1 MGSKLKTQSAK
12 AKGRRLQQWV
22 RDLLIEKLEVHPE
35 DVESRSMGAGGEDLI
50 MARAAREKFP
60 YSIECKNQ
68 EKVNI
73 WESYSQA
80 VENSK
85 DYEPIVVLKRNNH
98 KPLVLV
104 DAEYFIG
111 LHKDEINHNNCSI
124 IINDGVGTV
133 YRDGKLMFKGDGYI
147 AIKYMLNFT
156 NNADEVDEDFNHNY
170 QPEKNRQQQ
179 QDETKIRPK
188 MKSILQK
195 TRVNCSK
202 VKKETK

>member
-1 MGSKLKTQSAK
+1 MVGKKYKYVILAYVNCVMKTQSAK

-22 RDLLIEKLEVHPE
+22 RDLLIEELRVHPE

-85 DYEPIVVLKRNNH
+85 DYEPIVVVKRNNH

-111 LHKDEINHNNCSI
+111 LHKDE
-124 IINDGVGTV
+124 V
-133 YRDGKLMFKGDGYI
+133 
-147 AIKYMLNFT
+147 
-156 NNADEVDEDFNHNY
+156 
-170 QPEKNRQQQ
+170 
-179 QDETKIRPK
+179 
-188 MKSILQK
+188 
-195 TRVNCSK
+195 
-202 VKKETK
+202 